1 MFKLIPKHTIT
12 NKDIA
17 INVVPN
23 ADISKTRKITFFS
36 IISKISIFVS
46 RNFVKIYLG
55 VVQNHPVQKI
65 GVF

>member
-23 ADISKTRKITFFS
+23 ADISKTHKITFFS

>member
-36 IISKISIFVS
+36 MISKISIFVS